1 MPGSGSKIF
10 AADTPAAVQAADST
24 DELGFTSTTYTAG
37 TVTVGV
43 SFTAPTS
50 GTVLVWWGAR
60 VEANT
65 ASRSV
70 LVSVEVRE
78 GATVGAGTVVSAAS
92 DDSAIES
99 PQDAAA
105 GAATRLQ
112 VSRHRLV
119 TGLTAGMPYTV
130 RTMHKIS
137 ASGNGDVFA
146 RDVAVLPSVS

>member
-10 AADTPAAVQAADST
+10 ASDTPAAVQAADST

-37 TVTVGV
+37 TV
-43 SFTAPTS
+43 
-50 GTVLVWWGAR
+50 LVWWGAR

-65 ASRSV
+65 AARSV

-119 TGLTAGMPYTV
+119 TGLVAGQPYNV